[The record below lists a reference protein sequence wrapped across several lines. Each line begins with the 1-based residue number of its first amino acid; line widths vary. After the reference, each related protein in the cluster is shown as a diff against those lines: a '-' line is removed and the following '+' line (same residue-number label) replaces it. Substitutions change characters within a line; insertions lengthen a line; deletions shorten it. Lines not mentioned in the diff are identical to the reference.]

1 MTRPLAMSRYQGV
14 IAAAIAAA
22 VAFATVDASAQS
34 GQGKG
39 PANSLQAL
47 SQSNDKPIKIKSTSL
62 EVRDKDKI
70 ATFSGDVQAS
80 QGEVTLRCKVLV
92 VYYEGEAAKTGA
104 PPAAQPGQGGQ
115 QVRRMVAKGGIV
127 LTQKDQT
134 ATADTGDFDVR
145 TNTVALM
152 GNVVVT
158 QGQSVMRGQ
167 RLIVNLTTGVSRME
181 SSGGAPLEMLIEPKS
196 NPDLK
201 RGPPSLAQPP
211 RPGRPN

>member
-1 MTRPLAMSRYQGV
+1 MSRFQGV
-14 IAAAIAAA
+14 IAAAIATAA
-22 VAFATVDASAQS
+22 ALATVDASAQG

-39 PANSLQAL
+39 PATPLKAL
-47 SQSNDKPIKIKSTSL
+47 SQGNDKPIKIKSATL
-62 EVRDKDKI
+62 EVRDKDRI

-80 QGEVTLRCKVLV
+80 QGDVTLRCKVLV

-104 PPAAQPGQGGQ
+104 PPAAQSGQGGQ
-115 QVRRMVAKGGIV
+115 QVRRMVAKGGIM

-145 TNTVALM
+145 ANTVALT

-181 SSGGAPLEMLIEPKS
+181 SSGGTPLEMLIEPKS

-201 RGPPSLAQPP
+201 RAPMQPP